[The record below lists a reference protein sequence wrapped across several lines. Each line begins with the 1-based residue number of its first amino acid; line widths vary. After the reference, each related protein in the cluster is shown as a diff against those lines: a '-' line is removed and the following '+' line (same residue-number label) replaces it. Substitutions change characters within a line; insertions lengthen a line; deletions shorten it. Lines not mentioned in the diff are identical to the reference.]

1 MEWLI
6 TIILSLIMMLG
17 YFILLWGAVGFVQN
31 KKFFGSAPKEIQ
43 EAVTDKEERFKG
55 QHILGYIML
64 IFSFVLLIGPVI
76 YGVYDGV
83 INKFNY
89 WNFYIRIIIMLV
101 ALEAFDII
109 FFDYVLL
116 CHSNFFPHYY
126 PEVKDVIGPHLFGY
140 NKWVHF
146 RHIIIYI
153 VVTFL
158 IAWIGILFIK

>member
-6 TIILSLIMMLG
+6 TISLSLIMMLG